1 MPAVRDELAATLEE
15 TLRLQQRLVDDVRDE
30 GVDVADL
37 VAQVSVLERLDD
49 RRDQLIGQLRRTAS
63 AGMRPARTSP
73 PVREVLL
80 ETLADFRWPQN
91 AGFLEEYLLARHQ
104 LQLDSRA
111 FAPLRRDERNAWD
124 RAPGA
129 REAYIAPALKPDG
142 SANPRWITR
151 SDWEMGRRIV
161 ATCEQSACSTYTRFT
176 SSPGGQDRQK
186 PATSAP
192 AVPSMRY
199 LRSMRRTSS
208 TPSHRR
214 PPHPTTSSGH
224 GGRISASAPALSSGR
239 SAGMTSWTASRSPA
253 SLLACPTVSASGAGT
268 QAPRPEAAAPSAHN
282 NIGLRRCELDLGA
295 QLQEQRLARIFHPP
309 ATRPLG
315 ITERIVELEVRLR
328 ETLRISSRAP
338 SREGLDKPP
347 RQPRSLRK
355 KATTN
360 RAAGPA

>member
-1 MPAVRDELAATLEE
+1 MLVLHGINGKIGSVKMPAVRDELAATLEE

-73 PVREVLL
+73 PVREILL

-111 FAPLRRDERNAWD
+111 FAPLRRDERKAWD

-151 SDWEMGRRIV
+151 SDWDMGRRIV
-161 ATCEQSACSTYTRFT
+161 AT
-176 SSPGGQDRQK
+176 
-186 PATSAP
+186 
-192 AVPSMRY
+192 
-199 LRSMRRTSS
+199 RRTERLFDLYKIYVLAGRPGSAEAGYLG
-208 TPSHRR
+208 PRR
-214 PPHPTTSSGH
+214 PVDALLEKYAQDILHTEPPPASASDGEFRAWRADIRERAGALIGEVRGDDELDRKQIARQLAGLPDRERVWGRNAGIKA
-224 GGRISASAPALSSGR
+224 GGRSNK
-239 SAGMTSWTASRSPA
+239 
-253 SLLACPTVSASGAGT
+253 
-268 QAPRPEAAAPSAHN
+268 RP
-282 NIGLRRCELDLGA
+282 
-295 QLQEQRLARIFHPP
+295 Q
-309 ATRPLG
+309 
-315 ITERIVELEVRLR
+315 
-328 ETLRISSRAP
+328 
-338 SREGLDKPP
+338 
-347 RQPRSLRK
+347 
-355 KATTN
+355 
-360 RAAGPA
+360 